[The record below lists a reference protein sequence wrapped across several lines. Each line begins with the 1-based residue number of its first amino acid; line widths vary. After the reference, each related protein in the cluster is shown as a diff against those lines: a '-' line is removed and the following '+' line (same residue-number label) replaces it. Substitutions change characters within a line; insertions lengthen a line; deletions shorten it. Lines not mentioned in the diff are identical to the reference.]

1 MIAIRIIEGYR
12 SWVFIGFYGPPYY
25 LKRKKAWENLCA
37 LLESVTEPWICFGDF
52 NVILEDEEKEGGNK
66 GNSSGPN
73 YLKEIMFNLR
83 GVDLGHIGNKFTWT
97 NRRWGR
103 DCIKE
108 RLDKGIASM
117 SWRI

>member
-1 MIAIRIIEGYR
+1 MY
-12 SWVFIGFYGPPYY
+12 
-25 LKRKKAWENLCA
+25 A
-37 LLESVTEPWICFGDF
+37 LLESISEPWICFGDF
-52 NVILEDEEKEGGNK
+52 NVVLEDEEKNGGNK